1 MKTISFQ
8 EIIECSSQ
16 QSILTGQ
23 AGFGIRTFTEGMDER
38 LAHDICEQIN
48 CAYEIGLTE
57 QVTADDIAHNA
68 NVTKKYP
75 RTLKYMALKDEDGKD
90 KYIIACSTYIGID
103 YGYFCGLDS
112 ARRAGTNYIADI
124 LVFDEKPSIDIFP
137 ALLEQQVFLPIDN
150 TCSPDNPELKTLLT
164 GEPTYLKQR
173 SIVVKS
179 ESQTTI
185 NEQTALVAIALIQA
199 KLNEKAGKDK
209 SLQYVVFQSKEAN
222 VASILNDFTVLPSEL
237 TDGKFFQTNYLQ
249 GYGMPNGYQMLFLN
263 EHNKEEF
270 YTDNYVYAN
279 LDEKSFKNVDSD
291 NPCFIQMQKAASAH
305 DNAQF
310 NALIEICL
318 HQDISL
324 LANYLKTQPCDAAT
338 LEAMHDILEAYFSRK
353 METNQTQGIQALYH
367 FAQDVDTE
375 VFDSLQLISFVN
387 SYANECYLHP
397 AKTDIESANYFLCGP
412 YRLDDVAETY
422 LEIICRLSRNSKNI
436 NGTYWEWIIAKR
448 LGLSLKDVR
457 MKIYEKFLAYLA
469 TQKQELDMTKL
480 SDYLT
485 DRYSTISPEEQKE
498 ESMLLLNT
506 FWDVFS
512 GDKDISEKATTTLIE
527 TMQWTKKDI
536 KAYLA
541 QCKNDAAKVF
551 VKKHYSFWESISR
564 KLFK

>member
-38 LAHDICEQIN
+38 LARDICEQIN

-57 QVTADDIAHNA
+57 QVTADDIARNA
-68 NVTKKYP
+68 EVTKAYP
-75 RTLKYMALKDEDGKD
+75 RTLKYITLKDEDGND
-90 KYIIACSTYIGID
+90 KYVIACSTYIGID

-137 ALLEQQVFLPIDN
+137 ALLEQQAFLPIDN

-164 GEPTYLKQR
+164 GEPTYLKKR
-173 SIVVKS
+173 SIELRE
-179 ESQTTI
+179 ESKNSI
-185 NEQTALVAIALIQA
+185 HEQTALVAIALIQA

-209 SLQYVVFQSKEAN
+209 SLQYVVFQSQEAN
-222 VASILNDFTVLPSEL
+222 VASILNDFTVLPTEL
-237 TDGKFFQTNYLQ
+237 TDGKFFQTNYLA

-279 LDEKSFKNVDSD
+279 LDEKSFKNVDGD
-291 NPCFIQMQKAASAH
+291 NPCFVQMKKAATLH
-305 DNAQF
+305 DSAQF
-310 NALIEICL
+310 NALIELCL
-318 HQDISL
+318 HQDITL
-324 LANYLKTQPCDAAT
+324 LASYLKAQSCDAAT
-338 LEAMHDILEAYFSRK
+338 LEAMHDILEAYFSHK
-353 METNQTQGIQALYH
+353 MEADKTQGIQALYH
-367 FAQDVDTE
+367 FAQTVGTE
-375 VFDSLQLISFVN
+375 VFDSLQLISLVN
-387 SYANECYLHP
+387 SYANECYLNP
-397 AKTDIESANYFLCGP
+397 AQTDIESANYFLCGP
-412 YRLDDVAETY
+412 YCLDDVAETY
-422 LEIICRLSRNSKNI
+422 LEIICRLSRDAKNI
-436 NGTYWEWIIAKR
+436 NGTYWEWLIAKR

-469 TQKQELDMTKL
+469 AQKQELDMTKL
-480 SDYLT
+480 SDYLN
-485 DRYSTISPEEQKE
+485 DRHSSISTEEQKE
-498 ESMLLLNT
+498 ESMLMLDA

-512 GDKDISEKATTTLIE
+512 QEKDTCEKATTTLIE

-541 QCKNDAAKVF
+541 QCKNDSAKAF